1 MYVNISFFMGVSD
14 GYKVM
19 AVSGHGNSDRLQFYA
34 RLGHVR
40 ALRAGTAHSLRF
52 LSRIGTTTIL
62 GYSLG
67 GSSAGDCPPGDIRC
81 L

>member
-1 MYVNISFFMGVSD
+1 MCVSD

-19 AVSGHGNSDRLQFYA
+19 AVSGHGNSDGLQFYA
-34 RLGHVR
+34 RLGRVR
-40 ALRAGTAHSLRF
+40 ALRAGTAHTLRF

-62 GYSLG
+62 GYFLG
-67 GSSAGDCPPGDIRC
+67 GSAAGDCPSAGDIRS